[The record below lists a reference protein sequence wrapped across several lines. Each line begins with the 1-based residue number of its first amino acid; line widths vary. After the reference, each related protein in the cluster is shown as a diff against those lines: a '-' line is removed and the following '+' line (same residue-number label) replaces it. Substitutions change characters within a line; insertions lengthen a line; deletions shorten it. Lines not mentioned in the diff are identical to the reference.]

1 MHEIGILILGLY
13 ITCWTTIK
21 IFKKTFNAT
30 LADFQSCPTTT
41 WTMATTTMTATNN
54 VVVLLCIFQA
64 STWSFLLMFFPSKNL
79 RWDETTTATLVV
91 STKDE
96 SDFAPI
102 LRLLSGLWRHETL
115 SFSFSL
121 SRATK
126 SLAAEKVIKKFLH
139 DELTFEWANMRKCLK
154 NHIMVFEQNSGVI
167 SRLNTKLE
175 LHELKK

>member
-21 IFKKTFNAT
+21 IFKKTFNGT

-41 WTMATTTMTATNN
+41 WTMATTTTAMNN

-126 SLAAEKVIKKFLH
+126 SLAAEKVIKKISSWRAHFRMSKYEKMFKEPH
-139 DELTFEWANMRKCLK
+139 NGIWAK
-154 NHIMVFEQNSGVI
+154 
-167 SRLNTKLE
+167 
-175 LHELKK
+175 